1 MIFEPESW
9 TGLRSSGAVAG
20 DLGETLGA
28 SAVSRTARPSAL
40 RSAAHFVA
48 VMVDRIAH
56 RHDGGFADPSDFLRA
71 RRLTV
76 FDEPRR

>member
-20 DLGETLGA
+20 DLGEGKALPAT
-28 SAVSRTARPSAL
+28 SHAVRPSAL

-48 VMVDRIAH
+48 GVVDRIAH
-56 RHDGGFADPSDFLRA
+56 RHDAGYADPSDFLRA